1 MFSPSCAFDSRK
13 SLRMQ
18 RNACQPGTGAKM
30 ATYHI
35 MSEYFGRLIAIYL
48 RKLCWTMQIICSH
61 LGTTVA
67 PPGDW
72 FDKLLCPEPI
82 KTTRSSIEKEVLWAI
97 LRRARRLLLVKNFR
111 PLAAAILI
119 NCKDEMK
126 NLKTHRCCSLQL
138 APQSIT
144 RTVHM
149 KYWQPRCPICS
160 MRVKDI
166 WDWPR
171 PLSPRSFTVVHRSHF
186 VILQSLYRSEIST
199 VTYPATLIEHRTSS
213 RVQLVWWR

>member
-1 MFSPSCAFDSRK
+1 M
-13 SLRMQ
+13 
-18 RNACQPGTGAKM
+18 
-30 ATYHI
+30 
-35 MSEYFGRLIAIYL
+35 
-48 RKLCWTMQIICSH
+48 
-61 LGTTVA
+61 
-67 PPGDW
+67 
-72 FDKLLCPEPI
+72 
-82 KTTRSSIEKEVLWAI
+82 
-97 LRRARRLLLVKNFR
+97 RRARRLLLVKNFS

-119 NCKDEMK
+119 NYKDEMK

-186 VILQSLYRSEIST
+186 VILQSLYRSEIS
-199 VTYPATLIEHRTSS
+199 ATFIEHRTST
-213 RVQLVWWR
+213 VGLVSINYSCTQDEVAQKAQSGKNLSLDRDNTGSILNRGKSFFFVTTLNKL